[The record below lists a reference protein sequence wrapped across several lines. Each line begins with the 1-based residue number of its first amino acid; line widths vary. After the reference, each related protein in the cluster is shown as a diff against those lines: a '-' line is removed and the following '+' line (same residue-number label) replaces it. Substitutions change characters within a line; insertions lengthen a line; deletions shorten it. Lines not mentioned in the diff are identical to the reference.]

1 MVNVVLLDVNVL
13 IALLWPGH
21 EFHSRAQR
29 WFLQDAQHGW
39 ASCAITQAG
48 FVRIASNPAFATRAI
63 SPQDAL
69 GVLRGSLRHPGH
81 RFWAEDVS
89 VADALELFGRR
100 LISHQ
105 QITDAYLVALAIHK
119 KGRLATF
126 DTSLP
131 SLLPDARTAKAHLI
145 QL

>member
-29 WFLQDAQHGW
+29 WFTQNAQQGW
-39 ASCAITQAG
+39 ASCALTQAG
-48 FVRIASNPAFATRAI
+48 FVRVTSNRAFSGRAV

-69 GVLRGSLRHPGH
+69 EVLRGSMLHPGH
-81 RFWAEDVS
+81 RFWTEDIS
-89 VADALELFGRR
+89 VPDALAQFGRR
-100 LISHQ
+100 LLGHQ
-105 QITDAYLVALAIHK
+105 QITDAYLLGLTIHK

-126 DTSLP
+126 DTSLT
-131 SLLPDARTAKAHLI
+131 SLLADSASSKARLAL
-145 QL
+145 L